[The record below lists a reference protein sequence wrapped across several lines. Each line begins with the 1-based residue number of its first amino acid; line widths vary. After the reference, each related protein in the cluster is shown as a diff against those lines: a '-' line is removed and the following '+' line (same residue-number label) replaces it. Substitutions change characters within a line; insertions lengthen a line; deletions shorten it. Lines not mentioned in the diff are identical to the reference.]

1 MPSPVLRVLLFSL
14 LLVLTA
20 CGGEKYGAGV
30 DPSAPLVTVRD
41 IFLSPQLVGQTVT
54 VQGKIYTQCESNG
67 CWFILDD
74 TTGQLYIDLAQHN
87 FSLPAMP
94 GSTVKASGTV
104 TSFRNSYLLVARGVE
119 TQ

>member
-1 MPSPVLRVLLFSL
+1 MPSRILRVLLFSL

-20 CGGEKYGAGV
+20 CGGDKYGAGV
-30 DPSAPLVTVRD
+30 DTAAPLVAVRD
-41 IFLSPQLVGQTVT
+41 VFLNPDLLGKTVT
-54 VQGKIYTQCESNG
+54 VQGKIHTQCESNG

-74 TTGQLYIDLAQHN
+74 GTGQLYIDLAQHN

-94 GSTVKASGTV
+94 GRTVKASGTV
-104 TSFRNSYLLVARGVE
+104 TAFRNSYLLVARGVE